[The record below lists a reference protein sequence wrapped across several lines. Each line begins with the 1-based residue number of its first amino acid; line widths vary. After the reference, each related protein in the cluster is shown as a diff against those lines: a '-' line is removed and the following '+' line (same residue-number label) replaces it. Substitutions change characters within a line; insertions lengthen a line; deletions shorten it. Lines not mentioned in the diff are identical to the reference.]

1 MTPSQE
7 LNKIQAIRVILA
19 EDHQVVRSGIRALL
33 EKQRDIVIA
42 GEAGSGEEVLE
53 LLKQG
58 ISADLILSDIHM
70 PVMNGIEMIEQ
81 LKQTLPHIKI
91 IILSM
96 LDNEKFIVKAFRAG
110 ASAYLLKNAA
120 GEELVFAIHHVYA
133 GGEYVCAEVSM
144 RLLRRL
150 VKTPD
155 LINDEQPSDLQLSE
169 RDLEVLHLIAE
180 GHTNQEMADKLFT
193 SKRTVEGYRQQ
204 LMNKTGTRN
213 TAALINFAF
222 THNLLK

>member
-1 MTPSQE
+1 
-7 LNKIQAIRVILA
+7 
-19 EDHQVVRSGIRALL
+19 
-33 EKQRDIVIA
+33 
-42 GEAGSGEEVLE
+42 
-53 LLKQG
+53 
-58 ISADLILSDIHM
+58 M
-70 PVMNGIEMIEQ
+70 PGMSGIEMIEQ
-81 LKQTLPHIKI
+81 LKETVPHIRI
-91 IILSM
+91 IVLSM
-96 LDNEKFIVKAFRAG
+96 LDNEKFIIKAFRAG

-120 GEELVFAIHHVYA
+120 GEELVFAVHHVYG

-150 VKTPD
+150 VKIPD
-155 LINDEQPSDLQLSE
+155 LMSDDLPSDLQLSE

-222 THNLLK
+222 THNLIK

>member
-1 MTPSQE
+1 MPSQE
-7 LNKIQAIRVILA
+7 LSKVPAIRVILA

-33 EKQRDIVIA
+33 EKQPGIIIV

-53 LLKQG
+53 LLNQDTNPD
-58 ISADLILSDIHM
+58 IILSDIHM
-70 PVMNGIEMIEQ
+70 PGMSGIELIEQ
-81 LKQTLPHIKI
+81 LKHAAHNIKI
-91 IILSM
+91 IVLSM

-120 GEELVFAIHHVYA
+120 GEELVFAIYHVQA
-133 GGEYVCAEVSM
+133 GGEYLCAEVGM

-155 LINDEQPSDLQLSE
+155 LIVDDLPADLQLTE
-169 RDLEVLHLIAE
+169 RDLEVLQLIAE

-213 TAALINFAF
+213 TAALVGFAF
-222 THNLLK
+222 THNLIK

>member
-1 MTPSQE
+1 MTSKQE
-7 LNKIQAIRVILA
+7 PNKMRVILA
-19 EDHQVVRSGIRALL
+19 EDHLVVRSGIRMLL
-33 EKQRDIVIA
+33 EQQPDIIIA
-42 GEAGSGEEVLE
+42 GEASSGEEVLE

-58 ISADLILSDIHM
+58 ISAELVISDIHM
-70 PVMNGIEMIEQ
+70 PGMNGIELIGE
-81 LKQTLPHIKI
+81 LKQTLPHIKVI
-91 IILSM
+91 VLSM
-96 LDNEKFIVKAFRAG
+96 LDSEKFIVKAFRAG

-120 GEELVFAIHHVYA
+120 GEELVFAIQHVYA

-150 VKTPD
+150 IKTPD
-155 LINDEQPSDLQLSE
+155 LMTDDLSSDLQLSE
-169 RDLEVLHLIAE
+169 RDIEVLHLIAE

-222 THNLLK
+222 THNLIK